1 MAIVTASSRGQ
12 IVIPKDIR
20 RKLEIAPGRK
30 LLIKVRNDEAVIV
43 PLPEDPVEYFCGFFE
58 DEQSLTKALL
68 DERRK
73 ERSRE
78 AKKAAG

>member
-1 MAIVTASSRGQ
+1 VPIVTASSRGQ

-20 RKLEIAPGRK
+20 KKLEISPGRK
-30 LLIKVRNDEAVIV
+30 LLIKIRNDEAVIV

-58 DEQSLTKALL
+58 GKQSLTKALL

-73 ERSRE
+73 DRSRE
-78 AKKAAG
+78 EEKAAG